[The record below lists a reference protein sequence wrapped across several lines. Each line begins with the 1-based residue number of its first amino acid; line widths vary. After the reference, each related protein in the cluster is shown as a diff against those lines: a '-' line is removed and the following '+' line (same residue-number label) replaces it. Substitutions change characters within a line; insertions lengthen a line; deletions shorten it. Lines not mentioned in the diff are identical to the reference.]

1 MIGLE
6 DIGAQGLGSEERHV
20 IAFWRESMLKGF
32 IYSSPPAT
40 HLDERMFN
48 RGEKTQITEERAPK
62 ACFVHFGQWLPSIF
76 KN

>member
-6 DIGAQGLGSEERHV
+6 GIEAHGLGSEERHV
-20 IAFWRESMLKGF
+20 IAFWRKSMLKGF
-32 IYSSPPAT
+32 IYFPLPAT

-48 RGEKTQITEERAPK
+48 RGEKTQITEKRVPK
-62 ACFVHFGQWLPSIF
+62 ACFVHFGQRLPSIF